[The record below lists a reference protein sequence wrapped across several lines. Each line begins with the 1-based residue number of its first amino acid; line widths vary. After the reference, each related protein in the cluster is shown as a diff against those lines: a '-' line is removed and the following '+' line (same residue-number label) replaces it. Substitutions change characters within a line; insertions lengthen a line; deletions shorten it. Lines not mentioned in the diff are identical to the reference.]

1 MPKITDHDRYRQEL
15 LEKCF
20 DLFAEKGY
28 ATLTTRQIAQALG
41 VSTGTLYYYF
51 PSKEDLF
58 VQLIEDLAQQDVL
71 KALQEI
77 QPTMPLRERILALG
91 RFLLANEESFFKQT
105 LLYMDFY
112 QQAGFGQ
119 SRVNE
124 AIKRANQRSRQEI
137 AQLLEVDDPVIATHV
152 LCLIDGLISER
163 MVDPDTVS
171 YIEQAELLA
180 DMLIAYLERHQHRQS
195 EVLRE

>member
-1 MPKITDHDRYRQEL
+1 MPKVHDHDQYRKEL
-15 LEKCF
+15 LHKCF

-51 PSKEDLF
+51 PSKEELF
-58 VQLIEDLAQQDVL
+58 GQLIEELTQHDLL
-71 KALQEI
+71 KALAEI
-77 QPTMPLRERILALG
+77 QQANSMEERILALG
-91 RFLLANEESFFKQT
+91 QFLLENEAYFFKQT

-112 QQAGFGQ
+112 QQAGVGQ

-124 AIKRANQRSRQEI
+124 AVRRASQRSRQEI
-137 AQLLEVDDPVIATHV
+137 ARLLGVDDPAIATHV
-152 LCLIDGLISER
+152 LCWIDGLISER
-163 MVDPDTVS
+163 MVDSESVS

-180 DMLIAYLERHQHRQS
+180 AMLTAYLERKQAQPPNH
-195 EVLRE
+195 